1 MNRRDGGLI
10 PTICV
15 SVSQRPDE
23 ASIQRELFPGG
34 HMTRHCSARDFFRQ
48 MPNAYLARY
57 FAAREVLQDFDFKTL
72 KETKIDALFKLRLV
86 FIR

>member
-1 MNRRDGGLI
+1 
-10 PTICV
+10 
-15 SVSQRPDE
+15 
-23 ASIQRELFPGG
+23 
-34 HMTRHCSARDFFRQ
+34 MTRHCSARDFFRQ